1 LGQELKIAVELLII
15 AVAVNV
21 IIKHALLKLIMH
33 QLIQIEGLEIMWVNQ
48 VKIKE

>member
-1 LGQELKIAVELLII
+1 LGQEPKIAVELLII
-15 AVAVNV
+15 AAAVNV

-33 QLIQIEGLEIMWVNQ
+33 QLIQIEGLEINQ